1 MSVTT
6 EKFIEKAKEIHGS
19 KYDYSK
25 VEYKNAKTKV
35 IIICSTHGEF
45 EQQPG
50 SHISNTQ
57 PRGCAECGKK
67 SNKNTTEKFIED
79 AIKVHGD
86 KYDYS
91 KVNYTKN
98 YEDVIIICKIHG
110 EFLQQPNNHI
120 SRKSGCKNCTKP
132 KMTKD
137 AFLEKVEIIHG
148 DYYDYELTEIKT
160 QRDNIIIICPTHGA
174 FEQKL
179 SNHLNGS
186 GCKTCG
192 LNSMANKNK
201 STKEEFIE
209 KAKKIHNNKYDY
221 SNVDYKS
228 VHIHVKIKCIA
239 HDIIF
244 EQSPRNHLIGYGCV
258 HCGNEKKMKK

>member
-1 MSVTT
+1 MSVIT
-6 EKFIEKAKEIHGS
+6 ETFIKKAKEIHGS

-35 IIICSTHGEF
+35 IIICSIHGEF

-50 SHISNTQ
+50 SHVSNTQ

-67 SNKNTTEKFIED
+67 SKKNTTEKFIEES
-79 AIKVHGD
+79 IKVHGD

-91 KVNYTKN
+91 KVNYIKN
-98 YEDVIIICKIHG
+98 SEDVIIICKIHG

-120 SRKSGCKNCTKP
+120 AGSGCKKCTKP

-137 AFLEKVEIIHG
+137 EFLEKIELIHG

-160 QRDNIIIICPTHGA
+160 HRDNIIIICSKHGP

-201 STKEEFIE
+201 STKDEMKTFYTNVYS
-209 KAKKIHNNKYDY
+209 KLNNTKLIY
-221 SNVDYKS
+221 SNKT
-228 VHIHVKIKCIA
+228 HILEQTAKEMVTCLKTNISTHFIK
-239 HDIIF
+239 
-244 EQSPRNHLIGYGCV
+244 HLLHKV
-258 HCGNEKKMKK
+258 

>member
-6 EKFIEKAKEIHGS
+6 ETFIEKAKQIHGN

-35 IIICSTHGEF
+35 IIVCSTHGEF
-45 EQQPG
+45 EQLAN

-57 PRGCAECGKK
+57 PRGCAECGKNLK
-67 SNKNTTEKFIED
+67 KNTTEKFIED
-79 AIKVHGD
+79 AIKIHGD

-98 YEDVIIICKIHG
+98 SEDVIIICKVHG

-120 SRKSGCKNCTKP
+120 SRKSGCKDCTKP

-137 AFLEKVEIIHG
+137 EFLEKVEGIHG

-160 QRDNIIIICPTHGA
+160 QRDNITIICPTHGA

-179 SNHLNGS
+179 SNHLSGS

-192 LNSMANKNK
+192 LKSMANKNK

-209 KAKKIHNNKYDY
+209 KAKKIHGSKYDY
-221 SNVDYKS
+221 TDVDYKS
-228 VHIHVKIKCIA
+228 VHIHIKIKCIT
-239 HDIIF
+239 HDIKF
-244 EQSPRNHLIGYGCV
+244 NQSPRNHLIGYGCV